1 MIKFYFQR
9 VYTYASQIMWSYA
22 YPIGSTFD
30 YGICMSKGSIDRIA
44 NRLSFKDVYIYK
56 NFCY

>member
-44 NRLSFKDVYIYK
+44 NRLSFKDVYI
-56 NFCY
+56 